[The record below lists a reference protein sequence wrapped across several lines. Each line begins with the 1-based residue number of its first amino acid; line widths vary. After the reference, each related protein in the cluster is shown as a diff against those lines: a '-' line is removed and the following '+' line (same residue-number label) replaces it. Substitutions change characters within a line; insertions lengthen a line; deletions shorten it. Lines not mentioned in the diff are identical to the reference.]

1 MNGIEF
7 DIAPFSFDELDEAQ
21 EWEDK
26 AKAPTPAPDVWV
38 DLEPPQDVFPGIVPG
53 TLRLDETRVGKSSYE
68 SATACNVGATVRQPL
83 AKMLDRPNRW
93 VCKLQ
98 VVTRDPID
106 GALTLGMGSGLLIG
120 KRHVLTAAHV
130 LVDSRFDNKGKFL
143 RTLDAT
149 AVVVIPGLNGRG
161 RKAGGKAADTMP
173 FGWTHGTAF
182 RSARVF
188 RIASHASGSQPKDFD
203 YAVIRLAEPIASHTF
218 ASLGGAALGHWG
230 YAAHGGLTRI
240 NPKAPGSL
248 TGVKVNA
255 IGYPSDKCRDQPA
268 GRLITRAEYAAC
280 PAADLGSVPWYGFD
294 KIISSG
300 AKGASFATMELAS
313 DVAPGMSG
321 GPVWLRWNDARNLIG
336 ILHGCDATQSKDD
349 PFVGTLATLIT
360 TSAKREIDSWLV

>member
-1 MNGIEF
+1 MSGFEF
-7 DIAPFSFDELDEAQ
+7 DIAPFSFGEQNEAQ
-21 EWEDK
+21 EWER
-26 AKAPTPAPDVWV
+26 KAPTAAADVWV
-38 DLEPPQDVFPGIVPG
+38 DLEPPDQVFPGILPG
-53 TLRLDETRVGKSSYE
+53 TLRLDESRVGKSSYE
-68 SATACNVGATVRQPL
+68 AATACHIGSTVRQPL

-98 VVTRDPID
+98 VVTRDPVD
-106 GALTLGMGSGLLIG
+106 GALQVNFGSGLLIG
-120 KRHVLTAAHV
+120 DRHVLTAAHV
-130 LVDSRFDNKGKFL
+130 LVDSRFDGQGKFL

-149 AVVVIPGLNGRG
+149 SVVVIPGLNGRG
-161 RKAGGKAADTMP
+161 RKAGGKATDTMP

-182 RSARVF
+182 RTARVF

-203 YAVIRLAEPIASHTF
+203 YAVIRLAEPMGSHKFT
-218 ASLGGAALGHWG
+218 ALGGAALGHWG
-230 YAAHGGLTRI
+230 DAAHGGLTRI

-268 GRLITRAEYAAC
+268 GRVITRAEYDAC

-294 KIISSG
+294 KITSSG
-300 AKGASFATMELAS
+300 SASASFATMELAS

-336 ILHGCDATQSKDD
+336 ILHGCDATKSKDD

-360 TSAKREIDSWLV
+360 ASAKREIDSWLV